1 MHRRSR
7 IYTLLLSSLLIILLA
22 QCKHDPPVSQGGN
35 QDPDSLYI
43 GRPYT
48 FTRTSGGIYS
58 YRSVSQPQ
66 DNQAT
71 YEGIQ
76 LGRMLFYDSTLSLNK
91 RVSCGTCH
99 KQEYSF
105 GDDQRLSTNV
115 HGPTKRNA
123 STLVNLG
130 VNTIFFW
137 DGRQATIETAVDDAF
152 TNEQSPDLT
161 GAFAYLD
168 TTPAYKY
175 LFRKAFGRP
184 VDSAHL
190 VTEAKIVKAI
200 AQFIR
205 TLRAEDSKYDR
216 VNRGEAGVTLTAS
229 ELNGKNIF
237 FDQQKGDCVHCHM
250 DAPYLTFA
258 NVNQPMRN
266 NALDTVATVYQFA
279 DFGYGKVTNQLSDY
293 GKFKI
298 PALRNV
304 EVSAPYM
311 HDGRFTTL
319 EQVVDHY
326 ASYDSLRK
334 SPTVDP
340 LMERLVYPTIP
351 DLTVQEKADLVAFL
365 KTLTDT
371 AYLHNPD
378 FSNPFH
384 H

>member
-1 MHRRSR
+1 MRHLSTL
-7 IYTLLLSSLLIILLA
+7 YALMLCGLTVLLLA
-22 QCKHDPPVSQGGN
+22 ECKHDPAIKPAGN
-35 QDPDSLYI
+35 GSNDTLYTST
-43 GRPYT
+43 PYT
-48 FTRTSGGIYS
+48 FEQTGGGIYS
-58 YRSVSQPQ
+58 YRRVKVPD
-66 DNQAT
+66 DNLES
-71 YEGIQ
+71 YEGIR
-76 LGRMLFYDSTLSLNK
+76 LGRMLFYDSTLSIN
-91 RVSCGTCH
+91 RQVSCGSCH
-99 KQEYSF
+99 KQEHSF
-105 GDDQRLSTNV
+105 GDDQKLSQNV

-130 VNTIFFW
+130 INSIFFW
-137 DGRQATIETAVDDAF
+137 DGRQATIETAVDDAL
-152 TNEQSPDLT
+152 THEQSPDMSSLFT
-161 GAFAYLD
+161 YLD
-168 TTPAYKY
+168 TTPVYKY
-175 LFRKAFGRP
+175 LFGKAFGKP
-184 VDSAHL
+184 EGNAPL
-190 VTEAKIVKAI
+190 VTEDKIVKAI

-205 TLRAEDSKYDR
+205 TLRAENSRYDR
-216 VNRGEAGVTLTAS
+216 YNRGQSDANLTAS
-229 ELNGKNIF
+229 ELSGMNIF

-250 DAPYLTFA
+250 DAPYLTLA
-258 NVNQPMRN
+258 NVNVPMRN
-266 NALDTVATVYQFA
+266 NALDRADSTYNFA
-279 DFGYGKVTNQLSDY
+279 DIGYGQVTGQMSDY

-340 LMERLVYPTIP
+340 LMERLVYPNIP
-351 DLTVQEKADLVAFL
+351 DLTVQEKSDLVAFL

-371 AYLHNPD
+371 AFLHNPD

>member
-1 MHRRSR
+1 MHRTSR
-7 IYTLLLSSLLIILLA
+7 LYTILLSSLLVILLT
-22 QCKHDPPVSQGGN
+22 QCRHDPPARKGAN
-35 QDPDSLYI
+35 QDPDSLYV
-43 GRPYT
+43 GTPYT
-48 FTRTSGGIYS
+48 FTRMASGIYS
-58 YRSVSQPQ
+58 YRSVAQPA

-105 GDDQRLSTNV
+105 GDNQRLSTNV
-115 HGPTKRNA
+115 HGLTKRNA

-130 VNTIFFW
+130 INSIFFW
-137 DGRQATIETAVDDAF
+137 DGRQSTIETAVDDAF
-152 TNEQSPDLT
+152 TNEQSPDLNST
-161 GAFAYLD
+161 FTYLD
-168 TTPAYKY
+168 TTPIYKY

-184 VDSAHL
+184 EDPTHL

-205 TLRAEDSKYDR
+205 TLRAENSKYDKY
-216 VNRGEAGVTLTAS
+216 NRGEAGATMTAS
-229 ELNGKNIF
+229 ELNGKSIF
-237 FDQQKGDCVHCHM
+237 FDQQRGDCVHCHM
-250 DAPYLTFA
+250 DAPYLTLA
-258 NVNQPMRN
+258 NVNIPMRN
-266 NALDTVATVYQFA
+266 NALDTVASVY
-279 DFGYGKVTNQLSDY
+279 DFTDIGYGKVTNQQSDY

-326 ASYDSLRK
+326 GSYDSLKK

-351 DLTVQEKADLVAFL
+351 DLTPQEKSDLVAFL

-371 AYLHNPD
+371 AFLHNPD

>member
-1 MHRRSR
+1 MHQSSR
-7 IYTLLLSSLLIILLA
+7 IYTILLSGLLILLLA
-22 QCKHDPPVSQGGN
+22 QCKHDPPVGKGNN

-43 GRPYT
+43 GTIYN
-48 FTRTSGGIYS
+48 FAQTSGGIYS
-58 YRSVSQPQ
+58 YRAVSQPR

-105 GDDQRLSTNV
+105 GDNQRLSTNV
-115 HGPTKRNA
+115 HGLTKRNA

-137 DGRQATIETAVDDAF
+137 DGRQSTIEAAVDDAF
-152 TNEQSPDLT
+152 TNEQSPDLNST
-161 GAFAYLD
+161 FAYLD
-168 TTPAYKY
+168 TTPAYRY

-184 VDSAHL
+184 DANAPL
-190 VTEAKIVKAI
+190 VTEQKIVKAI

-205 TLRAEDSKYDR
+205 TLRAENSKFDKY
-216 VNRGEAGVTLTAS
+216 NRGEVGATLTAS
-229 ELNGKNIF
+229 ELSGEEIF
-237 FDQQKGDCVHCHM
+237 FNQQKGDCVHCHM

-266 NALDTVATVYQFA
+266 NALDTVSTVYQFA
-279 DFGYGKVTNQLSDY
+279 DFGYGKVTNQQSDY

-304 EVSAPYM
+304 EVSAPFM

-326 ASYDSLRK
+326 GSYDSLRK

-340 LMERLVYPTIP
+340 LMERLVYPNIP
-351 DLTVQEKADLVAFL
+351 DLTAQQKADLVAFL

-371 AYLHNPD
+371 AFLHNPD